1 MCDNLLSKQVII
13 TNLEY
18 NKGVLFVRLEGYIN
32 HKISYKI
39 NNILVP
45 KILEKGIKYLVFNLY
60 DVDDID
66 EFGLDALLNVKC
78 AIKTNKGKVCIC
90 EIPSYIEKKIKRLK
104 IYKVRNEINALS
116 KVGEY

>member
-1 MCDNLLSKQVII
+1 MCDNLFFKRVIY

-18 NKGVLFVRLEGYIN
+18 NKGVLFVRLEGLVN

-66 EFGLDALLNVKC
+66 EFGLDALLNCKC
-78 AIKTNKGKVCIC
+78 AIKANKGKICLC
-90 EIPSYIEKKIKRLK
+90 EIPDYIKKKINKLK
-104 IYKVRNEINALS
+104 IFKVQNEINALS